1 VSDVS
6 GNSFRVSPQYQPLMR
21 QLGLDAESVFDHP
34 QVKAWRRLPDRQ
46 NCTLDY
52 ADESGAAQR
61 LHIKRYAAVSKP
73 RTPADEEVRGHRYL
87 AYEKIPTAELVGY
100 GRLADRRSFV
110 IFADLAGFTPAD
122 KLIAAGTPFD
132 CLRDVTAD
140 LAARLHRTGL
150 HHRDL
155 YLCHFM
161 VKLMEGDSA
170 AAPEVRLIDAARVR
184 PIGNVFTRHRWMI
197 KDLAQFWYSTLQLPI
212 GDDSRTAWLQRYAE
226 QRGLPSPVNL
236 RPPIESKVRRIM
248 RHDAKLNRLHPTRN
262 ISIPH

>member
-1 VSDVS
+1 
-6 GNSFRVSPQYQPLMR
+6 MR
-21 QLGLDAESVFDHP
+21 QLGLDAQAIFDHP
-34 QVKAWRRLPDRQ
+34 QIVAWRRLADRQ

-52 ADESGAAQR
+52 TDEAGTRRR
-61 LHIKRYAAVSKP
+61 LHIKRYAAVAKP
-73 RTPADEEVRGHRYL
+73 RTPAEEEVRGHRYL

-100 GRLADRRSFV
+100 GLLADRRSFV

-122 KLIAAGTPFD
+122 KLIAAGMPFER
-132 CLRDVTAD
+132 LRDATAD

-161 VKLMEGDSA
+161 VKLDDAGP
-170 AAPEVRLIDAARVR
+170 PEVRLIDPARVR
-184 PIGNVFTRHRWMI
+184 PVGNVFTRHRWII
-197 KDLAQFWYSTLQLPI
+197 KDLAQFWYSTLPLPI
-212 GDDSRTAWLQRYAE
+212 TADERAAWLQRYAE

-248 RHDAKLNRLHPTRN
+248 RHDAKLNRLHPMRN
-262 ISIPH
+262 ISIPK